1 MIRNKIIFISFIV
14 ISFFILFFCMNFA
27 VVKSNE
33 KSLVTNFRHEVELI
47 MYTDMTSDELYD
59 RYGMLKLVYVDGVLV
74 EYPSYYPEAKVF
86 KYNEYSETDV
96 NRDSVSSF
104 VFRVYEFDN
113 ELIIFR
119 RSVYVGVMTNNALF
133 NLSLVVY
140 VFVIFII
147 IYLYFYLFYNE
158 KMYFIKLKTLLNT
171 KDYDEGYDLEQVY
184 NRIEETSYLNKVY
197 KELLSYGKTALVLL
211 DVNGEVIFTN
221 TRAESFILAGIKN
234 KKVFKKDIIE
244 KVLQKVND
252 DEFVEGEFDIDDR
265 KFIYTGFT
273 KLMLDKKYLVFYLTD
288 VSDSTRHKNNQIA
301 FFNQASHELRTPLTI
316 ILGYIELLS
325 ICNLDEENYKK
336 MLDSC
341 LTECKKMDKLIESI
355 IDISKRFKK
364 DDLYTKANI
373 TKLVN
378 KYIDKHKAYFD
389 VKLNLYLHPN
399 AMLIC
404 NHLKVELILNNL
416 IKNAYVHNIRGGYI
430 DIVLTEHNREVELI
444 IRNSTK
450 ELNEEEA
457 SRVFEPFFKC
467 TYDSDSKIVG
477 NGLGLCLVETVCKS
491 YNYRV
496 LHSYDDKVFEIK
508 ILFYND
514 EID

>member
-1 MIRNKIIFISFIV
+1 MIRNKILFISSVV
-14 ISFFILFFCMNFA
+14 ILFFTLFFCMNFA
-27 VVKSNE
+27 VIKSNE
-33 KSLVTNFRHEVELI
+33 KSLISNFNHEVELI
-47 MYTDMTSDELYD
+47 LYTNMTSDELYD
-59 RYGMLKLVYVDGVLV
+59 KYKVLKLVYLNDELT
-74 EYPSYYPEAKVF
+74 EFPAYYPEAKF
-86 KYNEYSETDV
+86 FNYKNYSEMDV
-96 NRDSVSSF
+96 NRDNVSSF
-104 VFRVYEFDN
+104 VFKVYEFGN
-113 ELIIFR
+113 ETIVFR
-119 RSVYVGVMTNNALF
+119 KSVYVGVMTNNALF

-140 VFVIFII
+140 VLVISII

-158 KMYFIKLKTLLNT
+158 KMHFIKLKTLLNT
-171 KDYDEGYDLEQVY
+171 KDYDEGYELKQVY
-184 NRIEETSYLNKVY
+184 DRIEENFYLNKVY
-197 KELLSYGKTALVLL
+197 KELLSYGKTGLVLL
-211 DVNGEVIFTN
+211 DTNAEVIFTN
-221 TRAESFILAGIKN
+221 SRAETFLHSGMKN
-234 KKVFKKDIIE
+234 TNVFKEEVINR
-244 KVLQKVND
+244 VLQTVNKE
-252 DEFVEGEFDIDDR
+252 EFVEGEFEIDDC
-265 KFIYTGFT
+265 KFIYTGFV
-273 KLMLDKKYLVFYLTD
+273 KVMLGKKYLVFYLTD
-288 VSDSTRHKNNQIA
+288 VSDSVRYKNNQIS

-378 KYIDKHKAYFD
+378 KYIEKHKAYFD
-389 VKLNLYLHPN
+389 VKLNLDLHPN

-416 IKNAYVHNIRGGYI
+416 IKNSYVHNIRGGFT
-430 DIVLTEHNREVELI
+430 DIILTEHNREVEFV

-450 ELNEEEA
+450 ELNEEEVK
-457 SRVFEPFFKC
+457 RVFEPFFKC

-477 NGLGLCLVETVCKS
+477 NGLGLCLVESVCKS

-496 LHSYDDKVFEIK
+496 MHSYNDKVFEIK